1 MNTLILAALLVAICL
16 LLWLLLLQQ
25 RAPEQDE
32 PLQEDAR
39 ISPLLRGINYLLSDE
54 PDRALRE
61 LVQVAK
67 LRTETAE
74 VYLALG
80 GMFRTKGE
88 YGRAVRIHQNLLVR
102 PDLPEAL
109 HIQAQLALAQD
120 FQAGGLLDRALVQY
134 GKVLDR
140 RPDHVQA
147 LGACLRI
154 REQSS
159 EWKKAES
166 LLMRLDRVRG
176 TSSTLHQAYLLAE
189 MAVEQKNRGH
199 HKAALRTAEQAIQMD
214 AGCASAHVLL
224 TEVRLAQ
231 HDEAGALAS
240 MQNLRD
246 SAPQHLPLLVPL
258 LLADRG
264 NYQKKGKAFLLDYWQ
279 EKKNEAFALAWL
291 EAICNAQGRQAAR
304 RLLDVIGF
312 TPSSLRACLRLEAV
326 AGKTGEPLAEFAR
339 QWRESVR
346 NYYCTECGVE
356 VVEMRW
362 QCPQCHTWGSMRPI
376 AGKEA

>member
-1 MNTLILAALLVAICL
+1 MNTLILAALLVAVCL
-16 LLWLLLLQQ
+16 LLWLLWQQ
-25 RAPEQDE
+25 RESGQDE
-32 PLQEDAR
+32 PVLEDAR

-80 GMFRTKGE
+80 GMFRAKGE

-102 PDLPEAL
+102 PDLPEGL
-109 HIQAQLALAQD
+109 HMQSQLALAQD
-120 FQAGGLLDRALVQY
+120 FLAGGLLDRALVHF

-140 RPDHVQA
+140 KPDHVQA
-147 LGACLRI
+147 LEACLRI

-159 EWKKAES
+159 EWKLAEDM
-166 LLMRLDRVRG
+166 LMRLDRVRG
-176 TSSTLHQAYLLAE
+176 VSSSLHQAYLLAE
-189 MAVEQKNRGH
+189 MAVEKKAEGQYS
-199 HKAALRTAEQAIQMD
+199 AALQTAEQAIRMD

-224 TEVRLAQ
+224 TEVYLGQ

-240 MQNLRD
+240 MRNLRG

-264 NYQKKGKAFLLDYWQ
+264 AYQKKGKAFLMDYWH
-279 EKKNEAFALAWL
+279 EKKDEAFALAWL
-291 EAICNAQGRQAAR
+291 EAIYEAQGRQATH
-304 RLLDVIGF
+304 RLLDSLEFV
-312 TPSSLRACLRLEAV
+312 PSALRACLRLEAV
-326 AGKTGEPLAEFAR
+326 AGKAGEPLTEFAR
-339 QWRESVR
+339 QWRKTVR
-346 NYYCTECGVE
+346 NYYCVECGVE

-376 AGKEA
+376 AGKET